1 MNSQYSPGVSR
12 RLMIT
17 LFASQSLA
25 SAAFVANATVNP
37 IAGAELSGEPGLAG
51 LPGTLLLIGAAC
63 AAYPAGRLIQ
73 RIGWR
78 PGLTFGL
85 FAGLIGMLIGAFAI
99 IVHSF
104 VILMLGLLLIGM
116 ARGVTDLSRYAAAD
130 AN

>member
-1 MNSQYSPGVSR
+1 MLLPEAIARSAYKGQFMKTTVSPAVTR
-12 RLMIT
+12 RIMIT

-25 SAAFVANATVNP
+25 SAAFVANNTINP
-37 IAGAELSGEPGLAG
+37 IVGAELSGQPELAG

-85 FAGLIGMLIGAFAI
+85 CIGLIGMLIGGIAI
-99 IVHSF
+99 VIHSF
-104 VILMLGLLLIGM
+104 GLFFFSLLIIG
-116 ARGVTDLSRYAAAD
+116 
-130 AN
+130 